1 MSSKNQPLSFPFP
14 PIKTI
19 IKPSN
24 SDALLLLDD
33 NSHLSAFLSP
43 KKKKKKANLDDIQ
56 ATLTVI
62 VISVNG
68 VSFSLYVS
76 VACGRF
82 FYFFLAAA

>member
-1 MSSKNQPLSFPFP
+1 MTTVICQLFC
-14 PIKTI
+14 
-19 IKPSN
+19 
-24 SDALLLLDD
+24 
-33 NSHLSAFLSP
+33 HQ
-43 KKKKKKANLDDIQ
+43 KKKKKKVNLDDIQ